1 MSSIVNLPHDYLP
14 METQPVKQIPEG
26 ENWLYEPKWD
36 GFRCIAFC
44 EGDEIDLRSK
54 NGQPL
59 ARYFPEVVEELKK
72 LKAGNF
78 VLDGELMIWHGDSPS
93 FDDLLQRIHPA
104 ATRIRKLAEETPA
117 TYVVFD
123 MLAEPVG
130 KKSKVLSEEN
140 LRVRRAKLEKFAKD
154 NIKKNSAIV
163 LSPATDDIDVAR
175 GWLSSEGVELD
186 GVIAKR
192 TDLPYQSGNRKGA
205 MKIKRIKTADCVIG
219 GFRYGT
225 NSKTIGSLLLGMYD
239 DEGELHHVGFTS
251 ALSSAEKEALT
262 KKLEKLSTDE
272 SFTQSIPG
280 GPSRWNQ
287 GKESPWTPIDPS
299 LVVEVQF
306 DHFTNGRFRHG
317 TKILR
322 WRPDKKPRQC
332 TFAQLGL
339 SNVS

>member
-1 MSSIVNLPHDYLP
+1 MSSIVNLPHEYLP
-14 METQPVKQIPEG
+14 METQPVKEIPVG
-26 ENWLYEPKWD
+26 DNWLYEPKWD

-44 EGDEIDLRSK
+44 DGDDIDLRSK
-54 NGQPL
+54 KGQPL
-59 ARYFPEVVEELKK
+59 SRYFPEVVEELKK
-72 LKAGNF
+72 LNAGDF
-78 VLDGELMIWHGDSPS
+78 VLDGELMIWQGKTPS

-123 MLAEPVG
+123 MLAEPG
-130 KKSKVLSEEN
+130 ARRSKVLIEEN
-140 LRVRRAKLEKFAKD
+140 LLTRRQRLEDFAKQH
-154 NIKKNSAIV
+154 IKRNSRIV
-163 LSPATDDIDVAR
+163 LSPATADIDVAR
-175 GWLSSEGVELD
+175 DWLSSEGVELD
-186 GVIAKR
+186 GVIGKR

-205 MKIKRIKTADCVIG
+205 VKIKRIKTADCVIG

-225 NSKTIGSLLLGMYD
+225 NSKQVGSLLLGMYD

-251 ALSSAEKEALT
+251 ALSSSEKASLT
-262 KKLEKLSTDE
+262 KKLEKLATDE

-322 WRPDKKPRQC
+322 WRPDKKPTQC
-332 TFAQLGL
+332 TFEQLGL
-339 SNVS
+339 EPAS

>member
-1 MSSIVNLPHDYLP
+1 MTTLVNLPHDYLP
-14 METQPVKQIPEG
+14 METQPVKAIPEG
-26 ENWLYEPKWD
+26 PSWLYEPKWD
-36 GFRCIAFC
+36 GFRCLAFC

-59 ARYFPEVVEELKK
+59 ARYFPEVVNELKK
-72 LKAGNF
+72 LNAGHF
-78 VLDGELMIWHGDSPS
+78 VLDGELMIWHDKTPS

-104 ATRIRKLAEETPA
+104 ATRIRKLAEEAPA
-117 TYVVFD
+117 TYIVFD
-123 MLAEPVG
+123 MLAEPTAR
-130 KKSKVLSEEN
+130 KSKVLIEEN
-140 LRVRRAKLEKFAKD
+140 LHVRRARLEFFAKEHFTRD
-154 NIKKNSAIV
+154 SGII

-175 GWLSSEGVELD
+175 DWLGSKGVELD

-192 TDLPYQSGNRKGA
+192 TDIPYQSGNRKGA
-205 MKIKRIKTADCVIG
+205 AKIKRVKTADCVIG

-225 NSKTIGSLLLGMYD
+225 NSKQIGSLLLGMYD
-239 DEGELHHVGFTS
+239 EEGELHHVGFTS
-251 ALSSAEKEALT
+251 AMSASEKAGLT
-262 KKLEKLSTDE
+262 RKLEKLETES
-272 SFTQSIPG
+272 SFTQNIPG

-322 WRPDKKPRQC
+322 WRPDKNPAQC
-332 TFAQLGL
+332 TFAQLGVA
-339 SNVS
+339 S